1 MPLDLTKDY
10 HFSYNSAF
18 TKKQLIILFIWSC
31 MGSFLIYL
39 SPGFFISYIIPIL
52 GLSLFFH
59 LLIAFKKPYL
69 TIKDH
74 LLTYGTIYKTVI
86 DLRTVRRIKNFGQD
100 YIIKTEN
107 KSYTLRMHPVDEYER
122 PLLFEFFI
130 QYTTANQVIFP

>member
-1 MPLDLTKDY
+1 
-10 HFSYNSAF
+10 
-18 TKKQLIILFIWSC
+18 

-86 DLRTVRRIKNFGQD
+86 DLGQLGGSKILDRIISLKP
-100 YIIKTEN
+100 KTKATPSECI
-107 KSYTLRMHPVDEYER
+107 R
-122 PLLFEFFI
+122 
-130 QYTTANQVIFP
+130 

>member
-1 MPLDLTKDY
+1 
-10 HFSYNSAF
+10 
-18 TKKQLIILFIWSC
+18 